1 MCWTN
6 REAGEV
12 SELGTW
18 LKADGKPEKGQQGGE
33 LWGEVTISNGRG
45 FANKLSAAQVNDDQ
59 VAAGLML
66 VLLSV
71 LQRRM
76 RRRQWHMRVKESEM
90 RYSLSVGELK
100 EGYRLNKDMRT
111 KQPSAWEMVLLAWI
125 QRSPRES
132 WQKSEEAGHDS
143 SMGRRDEAD
152 INYWRQVF
160 KNGSSR
166 GVTSLSL
173 CQWPSPGQRL
183 GGRMRVLD
191 GTSAGAALSW
201 GLRELPGLEAEGW
214 VVSRG
219 G

>member
-45 FANKLSAAQVNDDQ
+45 FANKLSAAQVNHDQ

-166 GVTSLSL
+166 EVTSLSL

-191 GTSAGAALSW
+191 WTSAGAALGW
-201 GLRELPGLEAEGW
+201 GLWELPGLEAEGR

>member
-1 MCWTN
+1 
-6 REAGEV
+6 
-12 SELGTW
+12 
-18 LKADGKPEKGQQGGE
+18 
-33 LWGEVTISNGRG
+33 
-45 FANKLSAAQVNDDQ
+45 
-59 VAAGLML
+59 
-66 VLLSV
+66 
-71 LQRRM
+71 
-76 RRRQWHMRVKESEM
+76 MRVKESEM

-173 CQWPSPGQRL
+173 SVSGPVQDRDWEGGWGFWTGHLQGQHWAEACGSSRGWRLRGGWSAGEGRSWVQWSHPSSCSLCPVGKVSEWKTPPPL
-183 GGRMRVLD
+183 TGGREIDPVI
-191 GTSAGAALSW
+191 TF
-201 GLRELPGLEAEGW
+201 LE
-214 VVSRG
+214 
-219 G
+219 